1 MMETAKTSSR
11 SEARGRCRLG
21 AWLLAGL
28 ALLGLP
34 QALQAVPTVN
44 GLFYGDGDYLEYQAY
59 ATSIG
64 GSVLYSYL
72 DAPTTTL
79 YVALVVS
86 HQVNDLVCEKK
97 GNGPS
102 ANLYQKSADA
112 GDPIYWNGHRSC
124 KRASDSEFAQFTL
137 ECAPG
142 SPRSWAWQQALG
154 CATVAGPPQ
163 SSWVSAETCASSAP
177 TWPPSIVATTSWVAN
192 VNAYQAN
199 PAPAWNMYVAGNDVG
214 DWKSPFLAS
223 NPNDVTIVPGYPTYS
238 AAHEWE
244 WSMVYEWSV
253 NLGPAGANCGGN
265 AIYFVTGESHH
276 SPPKSG
282 PESDTFPPPLDPPIL
297 SDWGDLPD
305 TFGTTSAA
313 GGPQHY
319 LTVTGPYLG
328 LDLQNEADGSPTAD
342 ASGDGAEEDGLTIT
356 LTADWVPGTTQSITV
371 EVGNAPGGAVLAGWF
386 DWNGDGDFVGDPNEF
401 FTWPVVEG
409 TNSLDVLVGAGFDWS
424 TDELPVRLR
433 VFSSAAAAPGG
444 TLDAADY
451 GGIATDGEVEDYNF
465 PVGALPVTLNAFSS
479 SAGGGRLTVSWQTAT
494 ETDNV
499 GFEVLGRV
507 DGKWRPLGEFVPS
520 RGMNSALPQEYEVTF
535 TPPTALQA
543 IELVDYDTRGR
554 PERFGPFR
562 PGVAYGEKQ
571 RASRIDWSGPRA
583 AREERLARRGF
594 TETGKLR
601 RGGIGEGASA
611 RSRWRRLETARTGR
625 GARRAATNGAS
636 THVAVTEPGIQ
647 RVSYEALRAGGLDL
661 AGVRKH
667 DIAVSWRGDPVA
679 RRVES
684 RGPFGPG
691 GYFEFVGRPPIGD
704 DALYIDASLYQVS
717 VDPDLAL
724 PSRHVGQGRASGV
737 SQAYRRE
744 AKVDLPVLYHR
755 QSPTG
760 DPWVAR
766 TVLVRGRTTTV
777 TLDLPVDG
785 PVLPGPSQLV
795 VGLGAVSDLPDLL
808 GPGGEVLPEHNVEI
822 WLSGPSSSF
831 AYLGSASASGQ
842 RDWRIEAEI
851 PEGLLEPGLNRLRL
865 RFDSAYFFSLV
876 LIDSYGVRY
885 PAPYLGPALDFERDA
900 DAGGYWIDGFSRS
913 SVAAYAEGVDGSL
926 TRVDTLVRPSAN
938 GFGAHLRQVRDAARY
953 WVSESPHLPSVFT
966 TEAPEDRLDV
976 PADLVVITDS
986 SFIGTRA
993 LDDYLEQN
1001 SALHPVVVD
1010 VEAIYNRFGFGM
1022 ALPGAIT
1029 DYLRA
1034 RDQAQPF
1041 THVQLVGTDCYD
1053 RLNRL
1058 SDCVSFIPLPS
1069 APVGVT
1075 RFSPSQNRL
1084 VDLDA
1089 DGVGDK
1095 AVGQFSVRDEAE
1107 LETIVRKGETW
1118 ASGRL
1123 SSPETA
1129 LLIAEET
1136 DGIHSFTA
1144 QVDRVRRRLRWS
1156 DAEVLDMADHP
1167 DIATARAALRDS
1179 LDKGRT
1185 LTVFSGHSSPN
1196 VWAFRSLLTGDGVAE
1211 LTNFDAPTVM
1221 VPLACETTYDIS
1233 PDADVLGH
1241 QLLFAGDQGALA
1253 ISGAVALSN
1262 LDENERMATLVLDG
1276 LKSGMTL
1283 GAAVQAGR
1291 EALGPV
1297 FRTLLDNWMTQGDV
1311 AARITY

>member
-1 MMETAKTSSR
+1 
-11 SEARGRCRLG
+11 
-21 AWLLAGL
+21 
-28 ALLGLP
+28 
-34 QALQAVPTVN
+34 
-44 GLFYGDGDYLEYQAY
+44 
-59 ATSIG
+59 
-64 GSVLYSYL
+64 
-72 DAPTTTL
+72 
-79 YVALVVS
+79 
-86 HQVNDLVCEKK
+86 
-97 GNGPS
+97 
-102 ANLYQKSADA
+102 
-112 GDPIYWNGHRSC
+112 
-124 KRASDSEFAQFTL
+124 
-137 ECAPG
+137 
-142 SPRSWAWQQALG
+142 
-154 CATVAGPPQ
+154 
-163 SSWVSAETCASSAP
+163 
-177 TWPPSIVATTSWVAN
+177 
-192 VNAYQAN
+192 
-199 PAPAWNMYVAGNDVG
+199 MYVDGTAIDN
-214 DWKSPFLAS
+214 WKSPFLTS
-223 NPNDVTIVPGYPTYS
+223 NPNDVTVVPGYPTYS

-265 AIYFVTGESHH
+265 AIWFVTGESHH

-305 TFGTTSAA
+305 SFDTTSAA

-328 LDLQNEADGSPTAD
+328 SDLQNEADGSPTAD

-356 LTADWVPGTTQSITV
+356 LTADWVPGTTQTITV

-386 DWNGDGDFVGDPNEF
+386 DWNGDGDFDGDPNEF

-409 TNSLDVLVGAGFDWS
+409 TNSLDVLVGAGFDWA

-433 VFSSAAAAPGG
+433 VFSSPAAAPGG
-444 TLDAADY
+444 TLGSDDF

-465 PVGALPVTLNAFSS
+465 PVGSLPVTLNAFSS
-479 SAGGGRLTVSWQTAT
+479 SATGGQLTVSWQTAT

-507 DGKWRPLGEFVPS
+507 DGRWRPLSVFVPS
-520 RGMNSALPQEYEVTF
+520 RGMNSALPQEYQVTL
-535 TPPTALQA
+535 TPPTGLQA

-571 RASRIDWSGPRA
+571 TPSRIDWKGPRA
-583 AREERLARRGF
+583 AREERLVRRGF
-594 TETGKLR
+594 TDTGKSR
-601 RGGIGEGASA
+601 RAGLGETTA
-611 RSRWRRLETARTGR
+611 RSRWRKLEKVGAGR
-625 GARRAATNGAS
+625 GVVRAADGAS

-661 AGVRKH
+661 AGARKH
-667 DIAVSWRGDPVA
+667 DIAVSWRGGPVA

-691 GYFEFVGRPPIGD
+691 SYIEFIGRPPAGE
-704 DALYIDASLYQVS
+704 DALYIDANLYQVS
-717 VDPDLAL
+717 VDPALARQA
-724 PSRHVGQGRASGV
+724 RHVGQGRARGISR
-737 SQAYRRE
+737 AYQRE
-744 AKVDLPVLYHR
+744 AMVDPPLLYHR

-760 DPWVAR
+760 DPWVER
-766 TVLVRGRTTTV
+766 TVLVRGNTETV

-795 VGLGAVSDLPDLL
+795 VGLGTVSDMPDLL
-808 GPGGEVLPEHNVEI
+808 GPGGEVVPEHNVEI
-822 WLSGPSSSF
+822 WLSGPSSGF
-831 AYLGSASASGQ
+831 TYLASASTSGQ
-842 RDWRIEAEI
+842 RDWRLETEI
-851 PEGLLEPGLNRLRL
+851 PAGLLEPGLNRLQL
-865 RFDSAYFFSLV
+865 RFDSDYFFSLV

-900 DAGGYWIDGFSRS
+900 DAGGYWIDGFSLS
-913 SVAAYAEGVDGSL
+913 SVSAYAEGADGSL
-926 TRVDTLVRPSAN
+926 TRVDTLVRPSGN
-938 GFGAHLRQVRDAARY
+938 GFGAELRQVRDTAHY
-953 WVSESPHLPSVFT
+953 WVSESPQLPSVFT
-966 TEAPEDRLDV
+966 TEAPDDRLDV

-993 LDDYLEQN
+993 LDDYLEQR
-1001 SALHPVVVD
+1001 SALSPVIVD
-1010 VEAIYNRFGFGM
+1010 VEAIYNGHGFGM

-1029 DYLRA
+1029 DYLSA

-1053 RLNRL
+1053 RLNRV

-1084 VDLDA
+1084 VDLDG

-1118 ASGRL
+1118 AIGRL
-1123 SSPETA
+1123 STPESA

-1136 DGIHSFTA
+1136 DGIHSFA
-1144 QVDRVRRRLRWS
+1144 GQVDRVRRLLRWS
-1156 DAEVLDMADHP
+1156 DAEVLDMADHA
-1167 DIATARAALRDS
+1167 DIATARAALRAS
-1179 LDKGRT
+1179 LDSGRT

-1196 VWAFRSLLTGDGVAE
+1196 VWAFRSLVTADGVAE
-1211 LTNFDAPTVM
+1211 LTNFDAPTLM

-1233 PDADVLGH
+1233 PDANVLGH
-1241 QLLFAGDQGALA
+1241 QLLYAGDQGALA

-1262 LDENERMATLVLDG
+1262 LDENERMATIVLDG
-1276 LKSGMTL
+1276 LKSDLTL
-1283 GAAVQAGR
+1283 GEAVQAGR
-1291 EALGPV
+1291 EALGPD
-1297 FRTLLDNWMTQGDV
+1297 FQALLDNWVTQGDV
-1311 AARITY
+1311 AATITP